1 MVNIMQLMPEL
12 EGDEMVFVQGLI
24 KDMDD
29 SQVQMFANS
38 YRTHRKDSTTLLMV
52 SLAGF
57 LGVAGIHRFMLDQIG
72 MGILYLLT
80 GGFCGIGTII
90 DLINIK
96 KMAFEYNQ
104 LKAQQVAMMIK
115 NS

>member
-1 MVNIMQLMPEL
+1 MVNIMQLLPEL
-12 EGDEMVFVQGLI
+12 EGDEMVFVQRLI
-24 KDMDD
+24 KEMDD
-29 SQVQMFANS
+29 NKAQMFANS
-38 YRTHRKDSTTLLMV
+38 YRARRKDSSTLLLV

-57 LGVAGIHRFMLDQIG
+57 LGLAGIHRFMLDQVG

-80 GGFCGIGTII
+80 AGFCGIGTII
-90 DLINIK
+90 DIINIK

-104 LKAQQVAMMIK
+104 SHAQQIAMMVN

>member
-1 MVNIMQLMPEL
+1 MANIMQLLPEL

-24 KDMDD
+24 KDFDD
-29 SQVQMFANS
+29 SQAQMFANS
-38 YRTHRKDSTTLLMV
+38 YRARRKDSTTLLVV